1 MSNSEMITIWCDDI
15 TFTLRPSGT
24 ESKCKVYLEVESKNS
39 KEHAIELMQK
49 FKKEVSEFMNVK
61 L

>member
-39 KEHAIELMQK
+39 KEHAIE
-49 FKKEVSEFMNVK
+49 
-61 L
+61 